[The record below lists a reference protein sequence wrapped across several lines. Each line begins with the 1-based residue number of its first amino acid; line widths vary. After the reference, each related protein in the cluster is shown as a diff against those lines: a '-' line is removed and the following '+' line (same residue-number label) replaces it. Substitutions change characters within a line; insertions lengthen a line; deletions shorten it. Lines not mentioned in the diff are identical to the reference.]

1 MGVCFN
7 RLFFVLLFFFNRV
20 HHFSAVDL
28 VLTALFVLQG
38 MCFRDDEDHRGYD
51 DSWGAVVF
59 FLKDLI
65 HHQT

>member
-1 MGVCFN
+1 MFESP
-7 RLFFVLLFFFNRV
+7 LFCVAFFFNRV
-20 HHFSAVDL
+20 HHFSEMDL

>member
-1 MGVCFN
+1 M
-7 RLFFVLLFFFNRV
+7 
-20 HHFSAVDL
+20 DL